1 MRAMLDGKRGICVV
15 DQVGTG
21 SHVRQHSRQDIG
33 VPDGPGFTKTA
44 LGAASQSATW

>member
-1 MRAMLDGKRGICVV
+1 MLDGKRGQMRVV

-33 VPDGPGFTKTA
+33 VPDGRIHQD
-44 LGAASQSATW
+44 GAGCG